1 MRRLTTEAPVGYS
14 VRYAAAWAG
23 WIGVTL
29 AAELLGVGW
38 LWAVAL
44 AWFAL
49 AEGLAV
55 KRGAKG
61 DTWSE
66 LVWAFF
72 SGQPARV
79 ALIVGWVGWIGFRLL
94 GFAAVP
100 VTVWGLDAARLCL
113 VGGLCV
119 WLLTHFLARGR
130 FG

>member
-1 MRRLTTEAPVGYS
+1 MSKSPKYRMVPPMRTGEPPLIGRAKVDVWIRLS
-14 VRYAAAWAG
+14 DKD
-23 WIGVTL
+23 
-29 AAELLGVGW
+29 
-38 LWAVAL
+38 AVAL

-49 AEGLAV
+49 GEGLAI

-79 ALIVGWVGWIGFRLL
+79 TLILGWVGWIGFRLL
-94 GFAAVP
+94 GFGGVP
-100 VTVWGLDAARLCL
+100 VTVWGHDAARLCL